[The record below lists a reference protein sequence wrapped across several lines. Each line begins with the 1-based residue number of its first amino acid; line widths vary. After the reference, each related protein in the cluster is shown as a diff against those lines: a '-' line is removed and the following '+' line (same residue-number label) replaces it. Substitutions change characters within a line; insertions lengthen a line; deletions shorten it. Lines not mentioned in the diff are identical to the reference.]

1 MVWKTEIVLANHAR
15 GMCFDSDKVHK
26 MLVRAADTPK
36 VLWVSPRPGVLHV
49 QTPRPIRPELVG
61 STAYSIR
68 AKEIT
73 YSFTAG
79 DKVAVAGIVNATRQ
93 QRVPNGRGK
102 RVPVP
107 EDMLPEWFDRQLG
120 PGMRISSLNAQ
131 TLAPAKGSR
140 PEGQMIHSRTGFLAV
155 GQVTDPGVLVGLLE
169 TGIGRGKRFGCGLL
183 TAKGLS

>member
-102 RVPVP
+102 R
-107 EDMLPEWFDRQLG
+107 G
-120 PGMRISSLNAQ
+120 IISA
-131 TLAPAKGSR
+131 
-140 PEGQMIHSRTGFLAV
+140 
-155 GQVTDPGVLVGLLE
+155 
-169 TGIGRGKRFGCGLL
+169 
-183 TAKGLS
+183 